1 VTVPVL
7 LANASMSDGTIPP
20 VKVVAGHGHEL
31 YCNDTTEG
39 KFILSALLSKV

>member
-1 VTVPVL
+1 MTVPEL
-7 LANASMSDGTIPP
+7 LANASMFDGAIPP
-20 VKVVAGHGHEL
+20 EKVVAGHGHEL